1 MLMVERYCNQFI
13 TVMFREGEQHLLVAL
28 AFHTLVSHAHKP
40 QLKMEESTTAEESDM
55 TEKELTKKRL
65 PTKVI
70 LSCHYSVDIVMHIRM
85 YLHMHNYGRC
95 KTIPFLPV
103 GSTWSQLRVRLVW

>member
-1 MLMVERYCNQFI
+1 MYYDLVYNNQFI

-28 AFHTLVSHAHKP
+28 TFHTVVSHAHKP

-70 LSCHYSVDIVMHIRM
+70 IILMYIYVINIIVM
-85 YLHMHNYGRC
+85 
-95 KTIPFLPV
+95 V
-103 GSTWSQLRVRLVW
+103 SQ